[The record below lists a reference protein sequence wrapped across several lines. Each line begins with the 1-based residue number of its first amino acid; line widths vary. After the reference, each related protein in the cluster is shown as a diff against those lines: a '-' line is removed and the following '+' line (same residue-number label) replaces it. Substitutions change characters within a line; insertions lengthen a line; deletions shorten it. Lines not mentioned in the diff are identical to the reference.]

1 MAALSLNH
9 VSKSYKS
16 VDVLKDIDIDV
27 KSGEFLVLLGPSGC
41 GKSTLLHSLAGLT
54 NITSGDIIMDG
65 KRVNDLPCHKRDI
78 AMVFQSYA
86 LYPSMS
92 VRSNISFPLEMRKV
106 SSADRAIAVD
116 RVANLLK
123 INHLLDRK
131 PGQLSGGQRQ
141 RVAIGRALV
150 RDPRLFLFD
159 EPLSNLDALLRVEM
173 RTELKKLHQ
182 RIGKTTV
189 YVTHDQVEAMTLAS
203 RIAILNN
210 GVLQQLGT
218 PSEVYDRPA
227 NLFVATFIGSPSMNL
242 LPVRLQNDGGD
253 LSVCI
258 ASKNG
263 ESIFLPVSEA
273 IASKLKSA
281 GEVKMGI
288 RPEWLSLA
296 RSGMVSSAVVEAT
309 ITLVEPTGP
318 EELALFSMGG
328 HEITGRFAVGDL
340 PREGKVRLSLDMRK
354 ALFFDAQSGELI
366 D

>member
-9 VSKSYKS
+9 VSKSCKS

-106 SSADRAIAVD
+106 SSADRVIAVD